1 MQRHLVELTGQHL
14 DGPGQLNLRQIA
26 HLEAVHGH
34 HEGGKDSISRL
45 FFRYLQLAF
54 RCLIVTISMKRC

>member
-14 DGPGQLNLRQIA
+14 DGPGQLNLRQID

-34 HEGGKDSISRL
+34 HEGGKDSILNYDYFYKIPFSYRINSL
-45 FFRYLQLAF
+45 
-54 RCLIVTISMKRC
+54 

>member
-14 DGPGQLNLRQIA
+14 DGPGQLNLRQID

-34 HEGGKDSISRL
+34 GRRAQAAAKVDAVFRL
-45 FFRYLQLAF
+45 
-54 RCLIVTISMKRC
+54 

>member
-14 DGPGQLNLRQIA
+14 DGPGQLNLRQID

-54 RCLIVTISMKRC
+54 VA